1 MDVTHDVHSTS
12 KLMGILS
19 ICAHNDLTRRLDFKV
34 NGILLTS

>member
-1 MDVTHDVHSTS
+1 
-12 KLMGILS
+12 MGILS